1 MPNQK
6 PGFHHSHYTK
16 DTRSV
21 SYIIMDA
28 LLLVDE
34 ANFLLHLVVLTLQM
48 LSSCFKSA
56 IIFAVLLLLL

>member
-34 ANFLLHLVVLTLQM
+34 ANFLLHLVLLTLQM